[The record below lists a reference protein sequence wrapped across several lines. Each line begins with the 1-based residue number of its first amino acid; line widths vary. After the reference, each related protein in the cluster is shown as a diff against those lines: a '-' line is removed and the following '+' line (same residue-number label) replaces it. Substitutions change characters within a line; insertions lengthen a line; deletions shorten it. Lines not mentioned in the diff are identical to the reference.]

1 MVLILIL
8 AFSMP
13 MAPRLGVE
21 GYAEERE
28 VCSFSFFLFGGASGL
43 GAALYLLAHDAYLGY
58 EQRCEDDDKE

>member
-1 MVLILIL
+1 MVYILIQ

-21 GYAEERE
+21 GYAEERGL
-28 VCSFSFFLFGGASGL
+28 FFFFLFGGASGL